1 MWGGLVISARRN
13 PEIERIKKKY
23 YLGLIYFCLSIVD
36 QRDGDKK
43 RVVCLIE
50 SCIRLPHP
58 QIPNQILLSVKRQRS
73 PATRNDSSS

>member
-36 QRDGDKK
+36 QGMGITKG
-43 RVVCLIE
+43 
-50 SCIRLPHP
+50 
-58 QIPNQILLSVKRQRS
+58 
-73 PATRNDSSS
+73 